1 MFDNDTEISLPPGTP
16 PTSMSPDLYL
26 KDPLLNINKKVW
38 RTVVLTP
45 SSTCRLQVV
54 YSCFFSFVV
63 LDAINDKMKEEKRQ
77 LSGMVRRQ
85 WEEFMHSYAA
95 DELPEDEDE
104 DDSAE
109 ATASSRT
116 LLG

>member
-63 LDAINDKMKEEKRQ
+63 LDAINDKMKEDAGVEFKRLTTFGVPPKMFQ
-77 LSGMVRRQ
+77 AVQDYTR
-85 WEEFMHSYAA
+85 
-95 DELPEDEDE
+95 
-104 DDSAE
+104 
-109 ATASSRT
+109 SRT
-116 LLG
+116 NTL